1 MVRRLLI
8 ANRGEIAIRVARTAR
23 EMEIRTIGVHSQVD
37 RGALHVRAMD
47 EPLEIGGPRPAES
60 YLAIER
66 VIGAAQRSRA
76 DAIHPGYGFLAENP
90 AFAARC
96 SDEGILFVGPPAKAM
111 ALSGDKIASRRA
123 MARAGVPVT
132 AGMDRVVTSPDE
144 AREIAEGL
152 GYPVLF
158 KATAGGGGIGMSR
171 VDSPDRLAAA
181 FEAARGVALANF
193 GNPDLFLEKFVPRAR
208 HVEVQVV
215 LGTRGTGVH
224 LGERECS
231 VQRRHQKLVEESP
244 SPALSARMRARLG
257 ALAVKALRGIGY
269 RNAGTVEFL
278 HHGGKI
284 TFNEVNARLQVE
296 HPVTEVLTGIDL
308 VRQQLLVAFGEGLE
322 VSQSEVVF
330 HGHALECWINAEDPL
345 RGFLPAPG
353 RISGYP
359 EPSPPPGPPPCALPP
374 PPPPPGGVA
383 HGGPPPPG
391 GSCPPPGGSRD
402 TGNPPARGSAGTVEA
417 PRAPTS
423 RPSTTPSSRRSSS
436 GAGPARRRSAGW
448 DGPSRNT
455 RSAGC
460 PRRSP
465 SIPPSSA
472 SPRSS
477 GGTLGGRGRGPRG
490 RPRLGA
496 GNRRLRPALGPPP
509 AGDGPL
515 GAPRPE
521 GAARRRCPCGSGSS
535 SMVSLTRSRSRGARR
550 ASRSAWT
557 ARGTRRGWWAPRG
570 PRTSASDGAAI
581 AWNCEAP
588 GSSSTASP
596 TRCPWTST
604 RRGRQARRASEV
616 GRGGSAT
623 RAGPPCPRS

>member
-47 EPLEIGGPRPAES
+47 ESLEIGGPRPAES

-330 HGHALECWINAEDPL
+330 HGHALECRINAEDPL

-353 RISGYP
+353 RISGYR
-359 EPSPPPGPPPCALPP
+359 EPSGPWVRVDS
-374 PPPPPGGVA
+374 GVA
-383 HGGPPPPG
+383 AGSDVPPFYDPLLAKVIVRGRSRAEAVRRMGRALEEYEIRGVPTTIPFHTALLREPAFLRGDLWTTMVEDLRIAERIRGRGPWEERVAALAAALASGPG
-391 GSCPPPGGSRD
+391 IDAYARRLD
-402 TGNPPARGSAGTVEA
+402 LRPPATARWALLGRREQHAG
-417 PRAPTS
+417 
-423 RPSTTPSSRRSSS
+423 
-436 GAGPARRRSAGW
+436 GAHAVPARRRW
-448 DGPSRNT
+448 
-455 RSAGC
+455 
-460 PRRSP
+460 
-465 SIPPSSA
+465 
-472 SPRSS
+472 
-477 GGTLGGRGRGPRG
+477 
-490 RPRLGA
+490 
-496 GNRRLRPALGPPP
+496 
-509 AGDGPL
+509 
-515 GAPRPE
+515 
-521 GAARRRCPCGSGSS
+521 
-535 SMVSLTRSRSRGARR
+535 
-550 ASRSAWT
+550 
-557 ARGTRRGWWAPRG
+557 
-570 PRTSASDGAAI
+570 
-581 AWNCEAP
+581 
-588 GSSSTASP
+588 
-596 TRCPWTST
+596 
-604 RRGRQARRASEV
+604 
-616 GRGGSAT
+616 
-623 RAGPPCPRS
+623 